1 MREIDRTG
9 KRLMKGL
16 IIGLFLIL
24 VFLAAMA
31 APSQAL
37 AENEGSQGAGTSGDT
52 DTLKFLSANLP
63 PFGSL
68 KNGKPVGFA
77 VEIIHEIMQRLG
89 RADTIEFDDW
99 KVVYER
105 VLTESG
111 TVLMPPSRTPEREN
125 LFKWVGPLVPEKI
138 VLFARKDSGLVINSL
153 EDAKKVGGIATV
165 TGYASEKLL
174 KQKGFTNLVS
184 QRSPTQGPDALKFGR
199 ADLWLNSNITMKQTA
214 LAANVDPDLLEPVF
228 VVKEIPSYLAFSK
241 SVPDEVVNQ
250 WQASL
255 DDMKRDGSWERIV
268 SNWVPREL
276 LRIGGGTLNLSEKE
290 RLWIENNP
298 TVKIV
303 DYFHEPPFTVDLDH
317 AHTGYLYQLLFE
329 VLRLSGLKSEFVT
342 GFSSYD
348 SMVNA
353 LQDGSV
359 DILTTMENTR
369 RLPDDIVRTVPVVKT
384 PYALVAKNSAPGITR
399 TSDLFGK
406 KVAVVKGYAQ
416 DQHLDRF
423 PRIEKVHIKNN
434 EEGFEAVRMGT
445 AEYFLNNLANAAYV
459 IKKTFAT
466 DLRVA
471 GTLPYADFPPL
482 TLSFGVHGK
491 DSELP
496 GIINK
501 ALVAVPIHT
510 LSELRDKWLAEE
522 FSAMAT
528 VRINLTPEEQAFL
541 EVHPVIRVHN
551 EQNWAPFNFYEHG
564 APTGFSID
572 YMDML
577 ADKIGLRV
585 EYTSGPAWGE
595 FITMIKERRLDV
607 MLNIVKTAER
617 EKFIQFTDQP
627 YIETP
632 RAIVVRKDEMIVRN
646 FRDLY
651 GKTVAVEK
659 GFFYENYLKQNH
671 PEIKIITVKDTV
683 ETLRA
688 VVNGDADATLG
699 VIAVEQ
705 FLISK
710 HFFSNLKLVVDP
722 GEKAL
727 RSFDQ
732 FIGVRSDWP
741 LLANMLDKA
750 MRTITDKE
758 LVALSRKWIVQDD
771 GDAER
776 IKLSQEEE
784 IYLRDHPILN
794 VAFDVDWPPVEY
806 SDKNLGMKGMAA
818 DYLDKMSELL
828 GVEFVSGRPRPWKE
842 MMKAVENGELDLFS
856 AISPTPQRREWI
868 DFTDSYLSFPIAII
882 TGKEVPYIGSMSDLG
897 ENPVAV
903 VDGYASH
910 DLLLKNHPDL
920 TLLPVQDVKEGLMS
934 VSTGKALAFIGNLAT
949 VSHIISREGLT
960 DLKVSGETPYSF
972 DISMGARKDN
982 TVLLKILDKAL
993 AHISPEERSA
1003 INSRWTSVTFEYATD
1018 YSLIWRI
1025 LSVALVIVVIVLYW
1039 NNRLKIEIAERKRA
1053 EEAAEAANKAKSE
1066 FLANMS
1072 HELRTPLNAILGF
1085 AQIMERNPAISSEK
1099 ESLKIIQ
1106 RSGTHLLT
1114 IINQVLDLSKIE
1126 AGHITL
1132 EEHGFD
1138 LLHLLDEL
1146 ENMLSLRAGNK
1157 LLTLEFDCA
1166 QEVPRYIRTDE
1177 VKLRQVL
1184 INLLS
1189 NAIKFTD
1196 EGSVKLRVSLKDHRD
1211 PENMEESCTIQFEI
1225 EDTGP
1230 GIAPEEMDHLFE
1242 AFGQT
1247 ASGREAREGT
1257 GLGLLI
1263 SYKFVQLMGGHLNV
1277 ASEVGTGTTFGFDI
1291 RAQMAGAV
1299 DIPQESPS
1307 RRVVALEPGQPS
1319 YRILIVDDNRDNRQL
1334 LIRLLSPLDLDLR
1347 EAGNGQEAIE
1357 IWNNWKPH
1365 LIWMDMRMPIMDGY
1379 EATRRIRAQA
1389 PSIPA
1394 PAIIAVTASVFEENR
1409 AAVMSIGC
1417 DDIVIKPFKENEI
1430 MEMLQKHLGVSFQ
1443 YADNDLPAQAA
1454 YHKIDNSGLT
1464 SLDLSALP
1472 QKTVDKFKRSVAALE
1487 MDTTLA
1493 IIEEIREH
1501 DELLAEPLRKLVEG
1515 YRFDKLQKLLD

>member
-1 MREIDRTG
+1 MRMREIDRTG

-16 IIGLFLIL
+16 IIGLLLIL
-24 VFLAAMA
+24 VSLASMA
-31 APSQAL
+31 APSPAL
-37 AENEGSQGAGTSGDT
+37 AESEGSQGAGTSGDT

-68 KNGKPVGFA
+68 KDGKPVGFA

-138 VLFARKDSGLVINSL
+138 VLFARRDSGLVINSL
-153 EDAKKVGGIATV
+153 EDAKKVSGIATV

-241 SVPDEVVNQ
+241 SVPNELVNR
-250 WQASL
+250 WQAAL
-255 DDMKRDGSWERIV
+255 DDMKRDGSWERTV

-276 LRIGGGTLNLSEKE
+276 LRIGGGTLNLNEKE
-290 RLWIENNP
+290 RLWIEANP
-298 TVKIV
+298 TVKVIH
-303 DYFHEPPFTVDLDH
+303 YFHEPPFTVDSDH
-317 AHTGYLYQLLFE
+317 AHAGYLYELLFE
-329 VLRLSGLKSEFVT
+329 VLRLSGLKLEFV
-342 GFSSYD
+342 GDFSSYD
-348 SMVNA
+348 SMVIA
-353 LQDGSV
+353 LQDGAV

-369 RLPDDIVRTVPVVKT
+369 RLSDDIVRTIPVVKT
-384 PYALVAKNSAPGITR
+384 PYALVAKNSAPEVTR
-399 TSDLFGK
+399 TSELFGQ

-423 PRIEKVHIKNN
+423 PQIEKVHVRNN
-434 EEGFEAVRMGT
+434 EEGFEAVRMGR
-445 AEYFLNNLANAAYV
+445 AEYFLNNRANAAYV
-459 IKKTFAT
+459 LKKTFAT
-466 DLRVA
+466 DLRIA

-482 TLSFGVHGK
+482 TLSFGIYGK

-501 ALVAVPIHT
+501 ALTAVPMKALT
-510 LSELRDKWLAEE
+510 RLRDKWLAEE
-522 FSAMAT
+522 FT
-528 VRINLTPEEQAFL
+528 VMDPDRISLTTEE
-541 EVHPVIRVHN
+541 
-551 EQNWAPFNFYEHG
+551 
-564 APTGFSID
+564 
-572 YMDML
+572 
-577 ADKIGLRV
+577 
-585 EYTSGPAWGE
+585 
-595 FITMIKERRLDV
+595 
-607 MLNIVKTAER
+607 
-617 EKFIQFTDQP
+617 
-627 YIETP
+627 
-632 RAIVVRKDEMIVRN
+632 
-646 FRDLY
+646 
-651 GKTVAVEK
+651 
-659 GFFYENYLKQNH
+659 
-671 PEIKIITVKDTV
+671 
-683 ETLRA
+683 
-688 VVNGDADATLG
+688 
-699 VIAVEQ
+699 
-705 FLISK
+705 
-710 HFFSNLKLVVDP
+710 
-722 GEKAL
+722 
-727 RSFDQ
+727 
-732 FIGVRSDWP
+732 
-741 LLANMLDKA
+741 
-750 MRTITDKE
+750 
-758 LVALSRKWIVQDD
+758 DD
-771 GDAER
+771 
-776 IKLSQEEE
+776 
-784 IYLRDHPILN
+784 YLRENPVLQ
-794 VAFDVDWPPVEY
+794 VAFDVDWPPVEFT
-806 SDKNLGMKGMAA
+806 DKGAGMNGIAA
-818 DYLDKMSELL
+818 DYLSRMSELL
-828 GVEFVSGRPRPWKE
+828 GVELKPSRPRSWKE
-842 MMKAVENGELDLFS
+842 MMKAVKNGELDLFS

-868 DFTDSYLSFPIAII
+868 DFTDSYLSFPIVII

-903 VDGYASH
+903 VDSYASH
-910 DLLLKNHPDL
+910 DLLLKNHPYL
-920 TLLPVQDVKEGLMS
+920 NLLPVQDVKEGLMS

-949 VSHIISREGLT
+949 VSYIVSREGLT

-972 DISMGARKDN
+972 DISMGVRKDN
-982 TVLLKILDKAL
+982 TVLLKILGKAL
-993 AHISPEERSA
+993 ARISPEERSA

-1025 LSVALVIVVIVLYW
+1025 LGVALVIVVIVLYW
-1039 NNRLKIEIAERKRA
+1039 NNRLKIEVAERKRA
-1053 EEAAEAANKAKSE
+1053 EETAEAANRAKSE

-1106 RSGTHLLT
+1106 RSGNHLLT
-1114 IINQVLDLSKIE
+1114 LINQVLDLSKIE

-1146 ENMLSLRAGNK
+1146 ENMLSLRAGKK
-1157 LLTLEFDCA
+1157 LLTLDFDCA

-1196 EGSVKLRVSLKDHRD
+1196 EGSVKLRVSLQKYNDLEISEKAKASLHD
-1211 PENMEESCTIQFEI
+1211 GKYVILFEI

-1230 GIAPEEMDHLFE
+1230 GIAPEEMDGLFE

-1277 ASEVGTGTTFGFDI
+1277 ASEVGKGTTFGFDI
-1291 RAQMAGAV
+1291 RAQAAGAV
-1299 DIPQESPS
+1299 EIPQESPG

-1319 YRILIVDDNRDNRQL
+1319 YRILIVDDNSDNRQL

-1347 EAGNGQEAIE
+1347 EAGNGQEAIK

-1379 EATRRIRAQA
+1379 EATRMIRAQA

-1417 DDIVIKPFKENEI
+1417 DDIVIKPFKESEI
-1430 MEMLQKHLGVSFQ
+1430 MEKLQKHLGVRFQ
-1443 YADNDLPAQAA
+1443 YADNELFAQPAD
-1454 YHKIDNSGLT
+1454 HKIDSSRLT
-1464 SLDLSALP
+1464 TLNLSALP
-1472 QKTVDKFKRSVAALE
+1472 QKTVDKLKGSVAALE
-1487 MDTTLA
+1487 MDTTLTV
-1493 IIEEIREH
+1493 IEEIREL
-1501 DELLAEPLRKLVEG
+1501 DELLADALKKLVER
-1515 YRFDKLQKLLD
+1515 YRFDTLQKLLDQDNQ